1 MSTSSHSSC
10 GNSEGPSTPKQRR
23 LDTMLAAQLK
33 GNANLVTQIQVDNLL
48 MKFITEGLMPFSLV
62 EQPAFKEFVTGLQ
75 PNRSVMC
82 RATVVK
88 KIGEKANLVKKN
100 LKTAMSEVQHI
111 ATTTDCWSARRRSYI
126 GVTAHWIETETLQRK
141 SCVLACRRLKGKHT
155 FDVLAAQ
162 LEDIHTEFEIRSK
175 VVKTTTDNGSNFV
188 KAFSVFSVSC
198 TSEEQEDS
206 EVAEDPDEDCL
217 FENVFDDLTEAS
229 KCFEYQL
236 PPHHRCSAHTL
247 NLISTTDA
255 EKAAAD
261 SSYKRLSRGTF
272 AKCQAL
278 WNKTSRSVQAAEKVK
293 ELCGLNL
300 IKPNAT
306 RWNSIFMAV
315 QRINRII
322 KEKGENAIHNVC
334 SELGIP
340 KYVSISTMLLH

>member
-1 MSTSSHSSC
+1 MV
-10 GNSEGPSTPKQRR
+10 
-23 LDTMLAAQLK
+23 AAQVQ
-33 GNANLVTQIQVDNLL
+33 GNANLVTQTQVDNLL
-48 MKFITEGLMPFSLV
+48 VKFITEGLMPFSLV

-75 PNRSVMC
+75 PNRSVIS

-88 KIGEKANLVKKN
+88 KISEKASLVKKN
-100 LKTAMSEVQHI
+100 LKTAMDKVQHI
-111 ATTTDCWSARRRSYI
+111 ATTTDCWSAHHRSYI
-126 GVTAHWIETETLQRK
+126 GVTAHWIDTETLQRK

-162 LEDIHTEFEIRSK
+162 LEDIHTEFQIRSK

-188 KAFSVFSVSC
+188 KAFSVFSASSN
-198 TSEEQEDS
+198 SEEEED
-206 EVAEDPDEDCL
+206 EDPDKGGS
-217 FENVFDDLTEAS
+217 FENVFDNLTEAS
-229 KCFEYQL
+229 KGFEYQL

-255 EKAAAD
+255 DKAQAD
-261 SSYKRLSRGTF
+261 PSYKRLSRGSF
-272 AKCQAL
+272 AKCQAI
-278 WNKTSRSVQAAEKVK
+278 WNKTSRSDQAAEKVK

-315 QRINRII
+315 QRLNRII

-334 SELGIP
+334 LELEISRC
-340 KYVSISTMLLH
+340 VSLFQ